1 MLIHYLKNKVF
12 GYEENGIMIKEIC
25 RQIEDRIQKQ
35 HIKDMDGIQLFMISA
50 QYPGLWLEHVYDSVI
65 YAKMDKSKLYLARN
79 AIDAF
84 VDNQRGG
91 QYPFRVIKKDG
102 KVVFEY
108 TQIQECVSFVTLA
121 LEVAEMINDEEY
133 YKKIYNSGK
142 NWIEWLENNR
152 MTMKKGLIEMF
163 MGYDTGH
170 DGSGRFEGMMYKLNN
185 YLPDGSIADAAV
197 LPEKCDVAPILA
209 VDMNCNFYG
218 DITAVAKLAEKL
230 GYEEEARAWTDKAQK
245 VKEKLFEICYDKEDA
260 FFYDVDKHGNK
271 RKYLSSTIFHLFLE
285 KVLDKEKDKEIIN
298 EIYKRHIKN
307 KNEFW
312 TKYPFPSM
320 AICDKSCENHDLS
333 NCWGYYTQGLI
344 ILRCIRW
351 MDYYGFSDD
360 FDYICNQWQKSWTN
374 CFDYFKLGQELDPI
388 TGKPTNSS
396 EWYSSCMLMYLY
408 IAKRF
413 GEI

>member
-1 MLIHYLKNKVF
+1 MPTPNLLF
-12 GYEENGIMIKEIC
+12 
-25 RQIEDRIQKQ
+25 IE
-35 HIKDMDGIQLFMISA
+35 
-50 QYPGLWLEHVYDSVI
+50 
-65 YAKMDKSKLYLARN
+65 
-79 AIDAF
+79 
-84 VDNQRGG
+84 
-91 QYPFRVIKKDG
+91 KK
-102 KVVFEY
+102 F
-108 TQIQECVSFVTLA
+108 F
-121 LEVAEMINDEEY
+121 
-133 YKKIYNSGK
+133 
-142 NWIEWLENNR
+142 
-152 MTMKKGLIEMF
+152 
-163 MGYDTGH
+163 
-170 DGSGRFEGMMYKLNN
+170 
-185 YLPDGSIADAAV
+185 
-197 LPEKCDVAPILA
+197 
-209 VDMNCNFYG
+209 
-218 DITAVAKLAEKL
+218 
-230 GYEEEARAWTDKAQK
+230 
-245 VKEKLFEICYDKEDA
+245 KEKLFEICYDKEDA

-285 KVLDKEKDKEIIN
+285 KVLDKEKDKEVIN